1 MVLRLYGENTLS
13 VYKNYSIKTAPA
25 TDTRHNM
32 SKEIQVLPKLADLH
46 LSPELAF
53 KNDQLKMLLNAEPH
67 SGWVKKNPFANNAS
81 YIPIDKVEFL
91 LDRIFQLWKVE
102 VLSTT
107 KMFSAIQVTIR
118 LHYLNPVTGEWMYHD
133 GVGAKELQT
142 VKDSGPLK
150 LDFSNVQNGA
160 VEKAVP
166 IAKSAAI
173 KDAADHLGKLFGR
186 DLNRK
191 DTVSFSG
198 SYNQEQAPSPLTNND
213 NFTL

>member
-1 MVLRLYGENTLS
+1 MRV
-13 VYKNYSIKTAPA
+13 
-25 TDTRHNM
+25 
-32 SKEIQVLPKLADLH
+32 QVVPKLADLH
-46 LSPELAF
+46 LAPEQAF
-53 KNDQLKMLLNAEPH
+53 KNDQLKTLLNAEPH
-67 SGWVKKNPFANNAS
+67 AGWVKKNPYANNAS
-81 YIPIDKVEFL
+81 YVPIDKVEFL

-102 VLSTT
+102 VLSVTQI
-107 KMFSAIQVTIR
+107 FNAIQCSIR

-142 VKDSGPLK
+142 IKESGPLK

-198 SYNQEQAPSPLTNND
+198 SYNQESPLTNNN